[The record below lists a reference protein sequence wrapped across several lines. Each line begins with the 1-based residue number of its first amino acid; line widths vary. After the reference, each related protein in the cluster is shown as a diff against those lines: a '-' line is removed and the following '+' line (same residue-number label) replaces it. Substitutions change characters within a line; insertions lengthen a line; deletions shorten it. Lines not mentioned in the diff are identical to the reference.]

1 VDAPHEFGGS
11 RKLIRD
17 SALRAGAKAMSFRQQ
32 LLFWMAVFAFII
44 FAMWLLGDVLLP
56 FVAGVALAYLL
67 NPLTNRLERLRI
79 PRWIAALIV
88 ITGMVLLIV
97 LLILL
102 IVPVIGAQLSAFIAA
117 FPDYVRKLQAL
128 ISDPSRPWLSRFVGE
143 RFAAGAEQSVGD
155 LMSQGAA
162 LGTAFL
168 GKVWSGG
175 TAVISLFSLLVITPV
190 VAFYFIADW
199 PRIVGNVERLIPRGQ
214 HDTVV
219 NLAEQIDNA
228 IAGFVRGQ
236 TLVCVLL
243 GLFYAMALSLVGLQ
257 FGLLI
262 GLISGLIGFIPYVGS
277 VTGFVLATSVA
288 LVTFWPEW
296 IWILAVVGIFVFG
309 QFIEGNILV
318 PKLVGDSVGLHPLW
332 LMFALFAF
340 GYLFGFLGLLL
351 AVPLAAAVGVL
362 VRFGVGRY
370 LDSPLYKG
378 GTT

>member
-1 VDAPHEFGGS
+1 MRADA
-11 RKLIRD
+11 
-17 SALRAGAKAMSFRQQ
+17 RAMNFRRQIV
-32 LLFWMAVFAFII
+32 FWASVFALTIVV
-44 FAMWLLGDVLLP
+44 MWLLGDVLLP
-56 FVAGVALAYLL
+56 FVAGATIAYLC
-67 NPLTNRLERLRI
+67 NPLTNRLERLL

-88 ITGMVLLIV
+88 ITLVVLFCV

-102 IVPVIGAQLSAFIAA
+102 IVPVIGAQLAAFIEDL
-117 FPDYVRKLQAL
+117 PGYVRRLQAL

-143 RFAAGAEQSVGD
+143 RFAGADKSSGE
-155 LMSQGAA
+155 LMTQAAA

-168 GKVWSGG
+168 GKIWSGG
-175 TAVISLFSLLVITPV
+175 AAVLSLFSLLVITPV
-190 VAFYFIADW
+190 VAFYFIVDW
-199 PRIVGNVERLIPRGQ
+199 ERIVKSLERLVPRSQ

-219 NLAEQIDNA
+219 KLARQTDAA

-236 TLVCVLL
+236 TVVCVLL
-243 GLFYAMALSLVGLQ
+243 GIFYAVALSVVGLN

-262 GLISGLIGFIPYVGS
+262 GLLSGLISFIPYVGS
-277 VTGFVLATSVA
+277 VTGFVLATGIA
-288 LVTFWPEW
+288 LAQFWPEW
-296 IWILAVVGIFVFG
+296 IWIVAVMGIFLFG

-362 VRFGVGRY
+362 ARFGVGRY
-370 LDSPLYKG
+370 LDSPIYKNG
-378 GTT
+378 AR

>member
-1 VDAPHEFGGS
+1 M
-11 RKLIRD
+11 
-17 SALRAGAKAMSFRQQ
+17 RAEARTVNFRRQIV
-32 LLFWMAVFAFII
+32 FWASI
-44 FAMWLLGDVLLP
+44 FALTIVVMWLLGDVLLP
-56 FVAGVALAYLL
+56 FVAGATIAYLC
-67 NPLTNRLERLRI
+67 NPLTHRLERLL

-88 ITGMVLLIV
+88 ITLVVLFCV

-102 IVPVIGAQLSAFIAA
+102 IVPVIGAQLAAFIEDL
-117 FPDYVRKLQAL
+117 PGYVRKLQAL

-143 RFAAGAEQSVGD
+143 RFAAADKSSGE
-155 LMSQGAA
+155 LMTQAAA

-168 GKVWSGG
+168 GKIWSGG
-175 TAVISLFSLLVITPV
+175 TAVVSLFSLLVITPV
-190 VAFYFIADW
+190 VAFYFIVDW
-199 PRIVGNVERLIPRGQ
+199 ERIVKSLERLVPRSQ

-219 NLAEQIDNA
+219 KLARQTDAA

-236 TLVCVLL
+236 TVVCVLL
-243 GLFYAMALSLVGLQ
+243 GIFYAVALSVVGLN

-262 GLISGLIGFIPYVGS
+262 GLLSGLISFIPYVGS
-277 VTGFVLATSVA
+277 VTGFVLATGIA
-288 LVTFWPEW
+288 LAQFWPEW
-296 IWILAVVGIFVFG
+296 IWIVAVMGIFLFG

-362 VRFGVGRY
+362 ARFGVGRY
-370 LDSPLYKG
+370 LDSPIYKNG
-378 GTT
+378 AR

>member
-1 VDAPHEFGGS
+1 
-11 RKLIRD
+11 
-17 SALRAGAKAMSFRQQ
+17 MNFRRPIV
-32 LLFWMAVFAFII
+32 FWASIFAFII
-44 FAMWLLGDVLLP
+44 IVMWLLGDVLLP
-56 FVAGVALAYLL
+56 FVAGAAIAYLC
-67 NPLTNRLERLRI
+67 NPLTNRLERLL
-79 PRWIAALIV
+79 PRWVGALIV
-88 ITGMVLLIV
+88 ITLVVLFCV

-102 IVPVIGAQLSAFIAA
+102 IVPVLGAQLTAFIEDL
-117 FPDYVRKLQAL
+117 PGYMRKLQAL

-143 RFAAGAEQSVGD
+143 RFAGADKSSGE
-155 LMSQGAA
+155 LMTQAAA

-168 GKVWSGG
+168 GKIWSGG
-175 TAVISLFSLLVITPV
+175 AAVVSLFGLLVITPV
-190 VAFYFIADW
+190 VAFYFLADW
-199 PRIVGNVERLIPRGQ
+199 ERITTSLERLVPRSQ

-219 NLAEQIDNA
+219 KLARQTDAA

-243 GLFYAMALSLVGLQ
+243 GLFYAVALSAVGLN

-262 GLISGLIGFIPYVGS
+262 GLLSGLISFIPYVGS
-277 VTGFVLATSVA
+277 VTGFVLATGIA
-288 LVTFWPEW
+288 LAQFWPEW
-296 IWILAVVGIFVFG
+296 IWIVAVMGIFLFG

-362 VRFGVGRY
+362 ARFGVARY
-370 LDSPLYKG
+370 LKSPLYNNG
-378 GTT
+378 AR

>member
-1 VDAPHEFGGS
+1 M
-11 RKLIRD
+11 
-17 SALRAGAKAMSFRQQ
+17 RAGAKAMNFRQQ

-44 FAMWLLGDVLLP
+44 FAIWLLGDVLLP
-56 FVAGVALAYLL
+56 FVAGVVLAYLL
-67 NPLTNRLERLRI
+67 NPLTNRLERLRM

-88 ITGMVLLIV
+88 ITAMVLLIV

-102 IVPVIGAQLSAFIAA
+102 IVPVIGAQLSAFIADL
-117 FPDYVRKLQAL
+117 PNYVRKLQAL
-128 ISDPSRPWLSRFVGE
+128 VSDPSRPWLSRFVGE
-143 RFAAGAEQSVGD
+143 RFAGAQQSIGD

-162 LGTAFL
+162 IGTAFL
-168 GKVWSGG
+168 GKVLSGG
-175 TAVISLFSLLVITPV
+175 AAVISLFSLLVITPV

-199 PRIVGNVERLIPRGQ
+199 PHIIGSLERLVPRAQ

-219 NLAEQIDNA
+219 GLVRQIDNA

-243 GLFYAMALSLVGLQ
+243 GLFYAIALSLVQLP

-262 GLISGLIGFIPYVGS
+262 GLVSGLIGFIPYVGS
-277 VTGFVLATSVA
+277 ITGFVLATS
-288 LVTFWPEW
+288 
-296 IWILAVVGIFVFG
+296 IAVVQFWGPDWPWIVVVIGIFLFG

-340 GYLFGFLGLLL
+340 GYLFGFVGLLL

-362 VRFGVGRY
+362 VRFAVDRY
-370 LDSPLYKG
+370 LHSPLYDG
-378 GTT
+378 ETG

>member
-1 VDAPHEFGGS
+1 
-11 RKLIRD
+11 
-17 SALRAGAKAMSFRQQ
+17 MNFRRPIV
-32 LLFWMAVFAFII
+32 FWASIFAFII
-44 FAMWLLGDVLLP
+44 IVMWLLGDVLLP
-56 FVAGVALAYLL
+56 FVAGAAIAYLC
-67 NPLTNRLERLRI
+67 NPLTNRLERLL
-79 PRWIAALIV
+79 PRWVGALIV
-88 ITGMVLLIV
+88 ITLVVLFCV

-102 IVPVIGAQLSAFIAA
+102 IVPVLGAQLTAFIEDL
-117 FPDYVRKLQAL
+117 PGYMRKLQAL

-143 RFAAGAEQSVGD
+143 RFAGADKSSGE
-155 LMSQGAA
+155 LMTQAAA

-168 GKVWSGG
+168 GKIWSGG
-175 TAVISLFSLLVITPV
+175 AAVVSLFGLLVITPV
-190 VAFYFIADW
+190 VAFYFLADW
-199 PRIVGNVERLIPRGQ
+199 ERITTSLERLVPRSQ

-219 NLAEQIDNA
+219 KLARQTDAA

-243 GLFYAMALSLVGLQ
+243 GLFYAVALSAVGLN

-262 GLISGLIGFIPYVGS
+262 GLLSGLISFIPYVGS
-277 VTGFVLATSVA
+277 VTGFVLATGIA
-288 LVTFWPEW
+288 LAQFWPEW
-296 IWILAVVGIFVFG
+296 IWIVAVMGIFLFG

-362 VRFGVGRY
+362 ARFGVVRY
-370 LDSPLYKG
+370 LKSPLYKNG
-378 GTT
+378 AP

>member
-1 VDAPHEFGGS
+1 MRADA
-11 RKLIRD
+11 RT
-17 SALRAGAKAMSFRQQ
+17 MNFRRPIV
-32 LLFWMAVFAFII
+32 FWASVFALTIVV
-44 FAMWLLGDVLLP
+44 MWLLGDVLLP
-56 FVAGVALAYLL
+56 FVAGATIAYLC
-67 NPLTNRLERLRI
+67 NPLTNRLERLL

-88 ITGMVLLIV
+88 ITLVVLFCV

-102 IVPVIGAQLSAFIAA
+102 IVPVIGAQLAAFIEDL
-117 FPDYVRKLQAL
+117 PGYVRRLQAL

-143 RFAAGAEQSVGD
+143 RFAGADKSSGE
-155 LMSQGAA
+155 LMTQAAA

-168 GKVWSGG
+168 GKIWSGG
-175 TAVISLFSLLVITPV
+175 AAVLSLFSLLVITPV
-190 VAFYFIADW
+190 VAFYFIVDW
-199 PRIVGNVERLIPRGQ
+199 ERIVKSLERLVPRSQ

-219 NLAEQIDNA
+219 KLARQTDAA

-236 TLVCVLL
+236 TVVCVLL
-243 GLFYAMALSLVGLQ
+243 GIFYAVALSVVGLN

-262 GLISGLIGFIPYVGS
+262 GLLSGLISFIPYVGS
-277 VTGFVLATSVA
+277 VTGFVLATGIA
-288 LVTFWPEW
+288 LAQFWPEW
-296 IWILAVVGIFVFG
+296 IWIVAVMGIFLFG

-362 VRFGVGRY
+362 ARFGVGRY
-370 LDSPLYKG
+370 LDSPIYKNG
-378 GTT
+378 AR

>member
-1 VDAPHEFGGS
+1 
-11 RKLIRD
+11 
-17 SALRAGAKAMSFRQQ
+17 MNFRQQ
-32 LLFWMAVFAFII
+32 VLFWLAIFAFII
-44 FAMWLLGDVLLP
+44 LTMWLLGDVLLP
-56 FVAGVALAYLL
+56 FVAGIALAYLL
-67 NPLTNRLERLRI
+67 NPLTNRLQRYRI
-79 PRWIAALIV
+79 PRWMAALIV
-88 ITGMVLLIV
+88 IAIVVLAFV

-102 IVPVIGAQLSAFIAA
+102 IVPVIGAQAAAFIEDL
-117 FPDYVRKLQAL
+117 PGYVRKLQAL

-143 RFAAGAEQSVGD
+143 RFTGADKSAGELVAQAATLA
-155 LMSQGAA
+155 
-162 LGTAFL
+162 TAFL

-175 TAVISLFSLLVITPV
+175 TALLSIFSLLVITPV
-190 VAFYFIADW
+190 VAFYFIVDW
-199 PRIVGNVERLIPRGQ
+199 PRIIASLERLVPRPQ

-219 NLAEQIDNA
+219 KLARQIDAA
-228 IAGFVRGQ
+228 IAGFIRGQ

-243 GLFYAMALSLVGLQ
+243 GLFYALSLSLVGLN

-262 GLISGLIGFIPYVGS
+262 GLLSGLISFIPYVGS
-277 VTGFVLATSVA
+277 VTGFVLATGIA
-288 LVTFWPEW
+288 LVQFWPEW
-296 IWILAVVGIFVFG
+296 IWIVVVVGIFLIG

-362 VRFGVGRY
+362 VRFGVQRY

-378 GTT
+378 RAR

>member
-1 VDAPHEFGGS
+1 
-11 RKLIRD
+11 
-17 SALRAGAKAMSFRQQ
+17 MNFRRQIV
-32 LLFWMAVFAFII
+32 FWASI
-44 FAMWLLGDVLLP
+44 FALTIVVMWLLGDVLLP
-56 FVAGVALAYLL
+56 FVAGATIAYLC
-67 NPLTNRLERLRI
+67 NPLTHRLERLL

-88 ITGMVLLIV
+88 ITLVVLFCV

-102 IVPVIGAQLSAFIAA
+102 IVPVIGAQLAAFIEDL
-117 FPDYVRKLQAL
+117 PGYVRKLQAL

-143 RFAAGAEQSVGD
+143 RFAAADKSSGE
-155 LMSQGAA
+155 LMTQAAA

-168 GKVWSGG
+168 GKIWSGG
-175 TAVISLFSLLVITPV
+175 TAVVSLFSLLVITPV
-190 VAFYFIADW
+190 VAFYFIVDW
-199 PRIVGNVERLIPRGQ
+199 ERIVKSLERLVPRSQ

-219 NLAEQIDNA
+219 KLARQTDAA

-236 TLVCVLL
+236 TVVCVLL
-243 GLFYAMALSLVGLQ
+243 GIFYAVALSVVGLN

-262 GLISGLIGFIPYVGS
+262 GLLSGLISFIPYVGS
-277 VTGFVLATSVA
+277 VTGFVLATGIA
-288 LVTFWPEW
+288 LAQFWPEW
-296 IWILAVVGIFVFG
+296 IWIVAVMGIFLFG

-362 VRFGVGRY
+362 ARFGVGRY
-370 LDSPLYKG
+370 LDSPIYKNG
-378 GTT
+378 AR

>member
-1 VDAPHEFGGS
+1 
-11 RKLIRD
+11 
-17 SALRAGAKAMSFRQQ
+17 MNFRQQ
-32 LLFWMAVFAFII
+32 ILFWASIFAFI
-44 FAMWLLGDVLLP
+44 FVVMWLLGDVLLP
-56 FVAGVALAYLL
+56 FVAGMAIAYLC

-88 ITGMVLLIV
+88 ITLVVLFVV

-102 IVPVIGAQLSAFIAA
+102 IVPVIAAQLAAFIQDL
-117 FPDYVRKLQAL
+117 PGYISKLQAL
-128 ISDPSRPWLSRFVGE
+128 ISDPSRPWLRRIVGE
-143 RFAAGAEQSVGD
+143 RFAGADKSTGE
-155 LMSQGAA
+155 LMTQAAA
-162 LGTAFL
+162 LGTTFL

-175 TAVISLFSLLVITPV
+175 TAVIAVFSLLVITPV
-190 VAFYFIADW
+190 VAFYFIVDW
-199 PRIVGNVERLIPRGQ
+199 PRLIASLERLVPRSQ

-219 NLAEQIDNA
+219 KLAQQTDTA

-243 GLFYAMALSLVGLQ
+243 GLFYAVGLSVVGLN

-262 GLISGLIGFIPYVGS
+262 GLISGLISFIPYVGS
-277 VTGFVLATSVA
+277 VTGFMLATGIA
-288 LVTFWPEW
+288 LAQFWPEW
-296 IWILAVVGIFVFG
+296 IWVVAVMAIFLFG
-309 QFIEGNILV
+309 QFVEGNILV

-362 VRFGVGRY
+362 VRFGVDRY
-370 LDSPLYKG
+370 FHSPLYKNEAR
-378 GTT
+378 